1 MKSFHYIFLAAAAVA
16 ATACSDKSISGGNE
30 LVPGGD
36 VRFVACLSDASG
48 SRTIYGPEN
57 ADGKA
62 WPVYWVTG
70 DDKIFNMSSA
80 CLNNRNTATYVIT
93 AENTESK
100 IATGLTHVGDAG
112 LQWKSEADAAT
123 GDFYSIY
130 PASMVT
136 EGGANVA
143 ASTVICDLASYQDPK
158 EIIKD
163 AHGNYELV
171 ANMDYAFMTASTR
184 GVQNGAEVDLQFVPR
199 ATVLDLTLQGPDLA
213 GESTYITSIS
223 IRSINN
229 AQPISGNFTVDFANP
244 DSDGNPTITSALD
257 EGAQP
262 YILMSTYD
270 ANDQAIKLDYQKT
283 LKCKFFLIP
292 NTEVNDISNLQIE
305 VTALTQPTG
314 QTDLYN
320 HTFTMALKPASGLNG
335 GLVAGQIHKL
345 PTLPAL
351 TLRRPYTFNYATWM
365 SQIPKNV
372 YLSQISVPGSWYSYN
387 NTGNISGLASTEQY
401 QSADIEAQYAAGAR
415 AFHFDLRSTYTFNNA
430 FQAANINNF
439 NDEHFDKLVLA
450 GSGGDWQKGLYTY
463 WSGGVLFTRAI
474 RTLADKIQGNKDAYI
489 VVVLTLALQSEAAN
503 QVYALA
509 QQNWIRR
516 ANARLEQLKNGEIK
530 DDNGNPLPAVTNIVG
545 FNGETITENT
555 VLGDVAGKVL
565 IVFDLRQ
572 EAEVAPSSGLYGLVT
587 RAVSPSQGQY
597 GSSDIWFGGLNAS
610 SQALQFRFSQRAEM
624 SSSGSGTQTAPT
636 LANRRAALSS
646 LLTYSE
652 NNAHALDNIYLFGI
666 GGFANVSTGLITSQ
680 DQPWWVTRRMNPWF
694 YNRVVEYTSQGR
706 TVPLGTVLMN
716 DVNSTTK
723 YNENGDEDASGSSSQ
738 DLIRHI
744 ININTLVRL
753 KADPNWDHPAYET
766 AEASKASYSS
776 AHSNGGDAWTIE

>member
-163 AHGNYELV
+163 ADGNYELV

-372 YLSQISVPGSWYSYN
+372 YLSQLSVPGSWYSYN
-387 NTGNISGLASTEQY
+387 NTGNISELPSKEQY

-415 AFHFDLRSTYTFNNA
+415 AFHLDLRTTYKNVNIWSSLSSFQNDNN
-430 FQAANINNF
+430 
-439 NDEHFDKLVLA
+439 FDKLVLA
-450 GSGGDWQKGLYTY
+450 GTGS
-463 WSGGVLFTRAI
+463 WSKRLITTPGKYYYEDGTLFTQAI
-474 RTLADKIQGNKDAYI
+474 RTLANKIKDNKDAY
-489 VVVLTLALQSEAAN
+489 VVIVLTLALRSN
-503 QVYALA
+503 TDTDIYALE
-509 QQNWIRR
+509 QENWIKR
-516 ANARLEQLKNGEIK
+516 ANARLEQLKNGE
-530 DDNGNPLPAVTNIVG
+530 LPDPATGVNTAVTNIVG

-565 IVFDLRQ
+565 ILFELRND
-572 EAEVAPSSGLYGLVT
+572 AEVAPSSGLYGLVT

-597 GSSDIWFGGLNAS
+597 GTSDIWFGGLNAS
-610 SQALQFRFSQRAEM
+610 SEALSFRFSQRAET
-624 SSSGSGTQTAPT
+624 SASGSGSNTAPT
-636 LANRRAALSS
+636 LANRQNALKT
-646 LLTYSE
+646 LLNYSE
-652 NNAHALDNIYLFGI
+652 TNAHALNNIYLFGI
-666 GGFANVSTGLITSQ
+666 GGYASFDRGDDSPSWIMQ
-680 DQPWWVTRRMNPWF
+680 RMNPWF